1 MSEKKI
7 KCNRCGKEKVIFY
20 SYGFKYYGIFCKKC
34 ARKWEKHIRSVKEK
48 NQKVFGNYDAW
59 HKLADKELEKFIL
72 QTREKVNFS

>member
-1 MSEKKI
+1 MNEKKI
-7 KCNRCGKEKVIFY
+7 KCNRCGKEKVILY
-20 SYGFKYYGIFCKKC
+20 SYGFRYFANLCRDC
-34 ARKWEKHIRSVKEK
+34 AKKWESYIRSVKEK